1 MAELISEATI
11 SSENEPIKA
20 SQCIVDLVVELFDP
34 IMEQFHLE
42 MLEDY
47 ADDAAAWA
55 YFGVG
60 GPA

>member
-11 SSENEPIKA
+11 TSENEPIKA
-20 SQCIVDLVVELFDP
+20 SVGIVDVVVDLFDP
-34 IMEQFHLE
+34 IVEQFHLE
-42 MLEDY
+42 SLLDY

>member
-20 SQCIVDLVVELFDP
+20 SPGIVDLVVDLFDP
-34 IMEQFHLE
+34 IVEQFHLE
-42 MLEDY
+42 MLEEY

>member
-20 SQCIVDLVVELFDP
+20 SPVIVDLVVDLFDP

-47 ADDAAAWA
+47 DDAAAAWA